1 LEQCCLASQF
11 GMAHSCSLF
20 LCHSFSCGSNM
31 GKDERMLASLS
42 LGDPAKYLL
51 YVLFPK
57 PGYILRLFFFF

>member
-1 LEQCCLASQF
+1 
-11 GMAHSCSLF
+11 
-20 LCHSFSCGSNM
+20 M

-57 PGYILRLFFFF
+57 PGYILRLFFFLSSRQLELQTHEPHPKLYGIMP